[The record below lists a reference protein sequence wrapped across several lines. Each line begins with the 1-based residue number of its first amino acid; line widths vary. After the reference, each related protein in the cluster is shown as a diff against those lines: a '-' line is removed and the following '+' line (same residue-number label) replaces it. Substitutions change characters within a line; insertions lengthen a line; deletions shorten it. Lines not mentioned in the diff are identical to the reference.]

1 MARGKP
7 AAWSTLLALPFIQ
20 AGLFLYLADTQY
32 PNILGAPIFVFG
44 VFIFLG
50 GVYVQYVGPV
60 EPRFREDEELIDTRH
75 PTQRVALSQIAF
87 STPFLIITIYLLVGT
102 RLPYVYPTITFLVGL
117 YLFSSGLR
125 TYWAN
130 TLTTYYVTDRRVIR
144 SYRFISQNR
153 QEIPLDKIRGIQERK
168 SVLEVLA
175 GLGNIQVASGP
186 GGDALTIV
194 IRHIENSNEFADE
207 LRNLI

>member
-7 AAWSTLLALPFIQ
+7 AILSALLTVPFMQ
-20 AGLFLYLADTQY
+20 ASMFIYIADTRF
-32 PNILGAPIFVFG
+32 PSVLAVPIFVFG
-44 VFIFLG
+44 AFIFFG
-50 GVYVQYVGPV
+50 GLYVHYVAPV
-60 EPRFREDEELIDTRH
+60 EPKFREDEELIDTRH
-75 PTQRVALSQIAF
+75 PTQRVALSKI
-87 STPFLIITIYLLVGT
+87 SLSIPFIIITIYLLVGT
-102 RLPYVYPTITFLVGL
+102 KVPYMYPTVTFLVWL

-130 TLTTYYVTDRRVIR
+130 TLTTYYVTDKRVIR

-194 IRHIENSNEFADE
+194 MRHIENSNEFADE

>member
-1 MARGKP
+1 M
-7 AAWSTLLALPFIQ
+7 LAIPFVQVSIY
-20 AGLFLYLADTQY
+20 LYVVDTRFPSVLAV
-32 PNILGAPIFVFG
+32 PIFVFG
-44 VFIFLG
+44 AFIFLG
-50 GVYVQYVGPV
+50 GVYVQYVAPV
-60 EPRFREDEELIDTRH
+60 EPKFREDEELIDTRH
-75 PTQRVALSQIAF
+75 PTQRVALSKIVL
-87 STPFLIITIYLLVGT
+87 SGPFLATTVYLLIGT
-102 RLPYVYPTITFLVGL
+102 KVPYMYPTATFLVWL

-186 GGDALTIV
+186 GGEALTIV
-194 IRHIENSNEFADE
+194 MRHIENSNEFADE